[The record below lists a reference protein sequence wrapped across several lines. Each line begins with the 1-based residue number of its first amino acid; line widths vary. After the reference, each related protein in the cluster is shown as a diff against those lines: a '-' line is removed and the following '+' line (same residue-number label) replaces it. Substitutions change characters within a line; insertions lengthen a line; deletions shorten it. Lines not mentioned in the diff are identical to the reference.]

1 MKNIYIYLL
10 FLILYGIYI
19 NYKNIIYDTSNI
31 ECFNQNPIK
40 KTVIF
45 VVTQDIAGYI
55 VPQMGY
61 FWGLGDI
68 IRGMISVYQIC
79 KELNYEF
86 IVDMH
91 LHPISKFFKKKDH
104 KYENFIKDRKDSV
117 KFTSDANEFIK
128 NRNEHLIIY
137 FFSNH
142 YYDLTIPLTEDCKN
156 FIKEIF
162 TPTDD
167 LEQYFNNYLKKIPY
181 DTFNILHYRLGDDFI
196 KNDEKQNQSNPN
208 HINEF
213 TYNFNENKENN
224 DILMSDSQNF
234 KNHIK
239 KINNIYTFDLDIGHI
254 GYEKDDIKIKNSLCE
269 FLIISK
275 AKKIKTY
282 SIYFWISG
290 FVKVVSSLYDIP
302 LINLKEKPT
311 K

>member
-1 MKNIYIYLL
+1 MKFIYIFLIILLIINIYYV
-10 FLILYGIYI
+10 
-19 NYKNIIYDTSNI
+19 NCNCDSI
-31 ECFNQNPIK
+31 ENFDNSPK
-40 KTVIF
+40 KVVIF
-45 VVTQDIAGYI
+45 VATQNVSGPVKGQIAN
-55 VPQMGY
+55 

-68 IRGMISVYQIC
+68 IRGMFKTYQIC

-104 KYENFIKDRKDSV
+104 KYENFIKDRKDAIN
-117 KFTSDANEFIK
+117 FTSNANQFIQSRK
-128 NRNEHLIIY
+128 EHLIIY
-137 FFSNH
+137 FFTND
-142 YYDLTIPLTEDCKN
+142 YYDYTIPLTEDCKN

-162 TPTDD
+162 TPTDE

-181 DTFNILHYRLGDDFI
+181 DTYNILHYRLGDDFI
-196 KNDEKQNQSNPN
+196 KNDENQNQSNQN

-213 TYNFNENKENN
+213 IYNFNENKENN
-224 DILMSDSQNF
+224 DILMSDSQTF

-254 GYEKDDIKIKNSLCE
+254 GYEKEDIKIKNTLCE
-269 FLIISK
+269 FLIMSK

-282 SIYFWISG
+282 SCYYWVSG
-290 FVKVVSSLYDIP
+290 FVNSVSKLYDIP
-302 LINLKEKPT
+302 LINLKETPT